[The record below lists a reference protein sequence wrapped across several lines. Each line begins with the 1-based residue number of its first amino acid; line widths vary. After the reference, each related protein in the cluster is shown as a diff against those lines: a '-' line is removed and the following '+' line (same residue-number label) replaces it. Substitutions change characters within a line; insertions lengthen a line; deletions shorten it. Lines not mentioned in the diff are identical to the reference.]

1 MLTSLIG
8 RRRLCDP
15 EGNIGEVE
23 FERVMR
29 QNLTV
34 YMQVPTLLCF
44 ASDLFILLG
53 EMIRRIEFFHL
64 AEKSGL
70 WSMYSALSCT
80 IGSFELMHVCLNADG
95 LVRDCGESDRR
106 RLRSSW
112 CTQDA
117 AGLSDKGTCLCKN
130 DYPNKF
136 LCFEVWMHAKSC
148 V

>member
-34 YMQVPTLLCF
+34 YMQVPTLLCL

-53 EMIRRIEFFHL
+53 EMIRRIEFFPL
-64 AEKSGL
+64 A
-70 WSMYSALSCT
+70 
-80 IGSFELMHVCLNADG
+80 
-95 LVRDCGESDRR
+95 
-106 RLRSSW
+106 
-112 CTQDA
+112 
-117 AGLSDKGTCLCKN
+117 
-130 DYPNKF
+130 
-136 LCFEVWMHAKSC
+136 
-148 V
+148 